1 MKHIISF
8 LAIISSCICL
18 ASCQKIDTSVSLSG
32 TEWYVE
38 YGTQSS
44 ATLSFSDIEFSLT
57 YTVKEK
63 NDTWLPGEGYRLKGS
78 YEYKYPEANLYCRTV
93 EYMFNGKVE
102 SVDKSN
108 FEFSAIVVNDVLSLY
123 EENELVADFTLRK

>member
-8 LAIISSCICL
+8 LAIVSSCICL

-32 TEWYVE
+32 TEWHVE
-38 YGTQSS
+38 YGTQSY
-44 ATLSFSDIEFSLT
+44 ATLSFTNIEFALT

-63 NDTWLPGEGYRLKGS
+63 NDTWLPGEGYRIKGS
-78 YEYKYPEANLYCRTV
+78 YEYKSPEAKLYSRTV

-102 SVDKSN
+102 SVDKTN
-108 FEFSAIVVNDVLSLY
+108 IEFTAIVVNDVLSLY
-123 EENELVADFTLRK
+123 DGQELVADFTLRQ